1 MFSLQQ
7 QYVVLKPANSYI
19 QGTFLEGR
27 SGSFSNS
34 ACVLTATTKKGRQF
48 FLHCPFPKY
57 FPLEL
62 PCFLA
67 ASCSLSAYSNTAI
80 SVSSC
85 VAQTHAEFV
94 SGLTDDHE
102 RNVREIETKYQAK
115 LRALQ
120 AQNDLR
126 RKTELHELEERKNRQ
141 VHTLMRNHE
150 KAFTDIKNYYNDI
163 TANNMALINTL
174 KVTIITVSS
183 LALR

>member
-1 MFSLQQ
+1 MNWQRTRFPASGQLQFGV
-7 QYVVLKPANSYI
+7 YTV
-19 QGTFLEGR
+19 
-27 SGSFSNS
+27 
-34 ACVLTATTKKGRQF
+34 
-48 FLHCPFPKY
+48 
-57 FPLEL
+57 
-62 PCFLA
+62 
-67 ASCSLSAYSNTAI
+67 

-85 VAQTHAEFV
+85 VVQTHAEFV
-94 SGLTDDHE
+94 SALTDDHE
-102 RNVREIETKYQAK
+102 RHVREIETKYQAK

-174 KVTIITVSS
+174 KVMILTVISCS
-183 LALR
+183 TLNKNLSQRNRATFLPPAKF